1 MKLFGKTCS
10 VKHIVDFHAL
20 SQSVNKFVLY
30 VQIHKGDFGTAILKT
45 IELCSCLAEMS

>member
-30 VQIHKGDFGTAILKT
+30 IQIHKGDFGTILKT
-45 IELCSCLAEMS
+45 IELCPSLAEMS